1 MKKTFLKFSFEFVP
15 AFWPYAI
22 YLELLE
28 NREWFAGFFHKKLTY
43 LQSSGHHRQLK
54 NVISNQ
60 NNEKLAD
67 TFNLALPKKKI
78 LKFPFG
84 SVPAFWPHAIYLELL
99 ENREWF
105 ADFFHKKKIVLVC
118 NLEWCKGW
126 SAST

>member
-67 TFNLALPKKKI
+67 TFNLALPKKK
-78 LKFPFG
+78 KFLNSLLG
-84 SVPAFWPHAIYLELL
+84 LYLHSDLMPSIW
-99 ENREWF
+99 NF
-105 ADFFHKKKIVLVC
+105 
-118 NLEWCKGW
+118 
-126 SAST
+126 